1 MITVLVL
8 VMAVFLVISLLL
20 WLWSPGWRQR
30 IEEPKYR
37 FLGQPLP
44 EKQSRKRRG
53 KKGHDREV

>member
-1 MITVLVL
+1 MLTVLVL

-37 FLGQPLP
+37 FLGQQQPKRAGRQKRG
-44 EKQSRKRRG
+44 EKG
-53 KKGHDREV
+53 GGREV